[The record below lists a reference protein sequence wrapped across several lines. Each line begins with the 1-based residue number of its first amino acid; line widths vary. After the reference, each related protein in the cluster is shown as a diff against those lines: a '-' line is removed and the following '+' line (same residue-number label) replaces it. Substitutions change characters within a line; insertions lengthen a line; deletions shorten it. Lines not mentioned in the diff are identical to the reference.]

1 MTRPGYRHA
10 DAWPQPPRPVHPSP
24 AWLRVLGTPCPYH
37 QAAVG
42 EPCSAEPASLC
53 GPRIRAAGMAP
64 LSEQP
69 GRR

>member
-53 GPRIRAAGMAP
+53 GPRIRSAGMAP